1 MQCSQRRTAQLILT
15 NSLAYYNA
23 SLARR
28 SRSLILSY
36 RHITTFVFSKF
47 TAFAPTAAGI
57 ADGAEQAVVV
67 ELLKFP
73 FPIPPAIPSPHQHQL
88 APLFHRSLGDTSSR
102 FRFVFVEAIAHRF
115 LGTAQI
121 VRCRASG
128 MAQITDGGLPVN

>member
-36 RHITTFVFSKF
+36 RHITTFVFSTF

-57 ADGAEQAVVV
+57 ADGAEQSVVV

-73 FPIPPAIPSPHQHQL
+73 FPTPPPAPSPHQHQL
-88 APLFHRSLGDTSSR
+88 SSLFHRSPGDSCSY
-102 FRFVFVEAIAHRF
+102 FGLVFPQPIAHGF
-115 LGTAQI
+115 FSAAQI
-121 VRCRASG
+121 MGCRTFG
-128 MAQITDGGLPVN
+128 MVQIADSGLPVD